1 MNKKQEKTKK
11 QQPKSKKISD
21 STKVKSLN
29 KKIDLMNEELDS
41 LKEKKLRILADFE
54 NFKKRTNQN
63 LSDSYNRN
71 IEKIITSFLPI
82 MDDLD
87 RLLDN
92 KDINDIKLLIDS
104 VDMIKD
110 KIINIFENYDVYSF
124 DTLGTLFDADLHE
137 AIMMQDSKEKE
148 NTIINEFE
156 KGYKIKDKII
166 RHSKVIVSKGKKWEI
181 IMKS

>member
-11 QQPKSKKISD
+11 KQSKAKKISD
-21 STKVKSLN
+21 STKIKNLN
-29 KKIDLMNEELDS
+29 KKIDLMNEEIDS
-41 LKEKKLRILADFE
+41 LKEKNLRTLADFE

-63 LSDSYNRN
+63 LADSHSRN

-92 KDINDIKLLIDS
+92 KDTDDIKLLIDS
-104 VDMIKD
+104 VDMIKN
-110 KIINIFENYDVYSF
+110 KIINVFENYDVYSF
-124 DTLGTLFDADLHE
+124 DALGEPFDADLHE
-137 AIMMQDSKEKE
+137 AIMMQESKEKE

-166 RHSKVIVSKGKKWEI
+166 RHSKVIVSKGDK
-181 IMKS
+181 